1 MWNLSVWAP
10 VKDRS
15 VLGGLYTGVP
25 LGQRSSRRQVLL
37 AHNCIRNHKINR
49 DWLTRVDAE
58 SRRGARVEGLLESSA
73 SLRSNDMGLYSS
85 LGKHS
90 LLTRSL
96 QKNRFP
102 AGGCAFYRSPD
113 DAFVRTYT
121 SPSFRYAS
129 LFLSPDDVSVRTGAT
144 YATLSFHYDLRIRS
158 VLLSLLSRFS
168 PFRRHSFLFYYFSL
182 LLCISSPA
190 VCGREKRSLRS
201 LHTPCKLNH
210 YKSVR
215 LGTKSNCLGTKT

>member
-1 MWNLSVWAP
+1 MQPRKNWHALLWL

-15 VLGGLYTGVP
+15 VLGGIYTGVP

-58 SRRGARVEGLLESSA
+58 RGARVEGLLESSA
-73 SLRSNDMGLYSS
+73 YLRSECKSLYSS

-90 LLTRSL
+90 LLTKSL

-102 AGGCAFYRSPD
+102 AGGCTFYRSPD
-113 DAFVRTYT
+113 DAFVGYVRIRRLHFAMRRSSCRRTTYPCVLE
-121 SPSFRYAS
+121 S
-129 LFLSPDDVSVRTGAT
+129 T
-144 YATLSFHYDLRIRS
+144 YATLSFHYDLHIRS

-168 PFRRHSFLFYYFSL
+168 PFRHFPRHSFLFYYFSL

-190 VCGREKRSLRS
+190 VCGLEKRSLQTLPREKRES
-201 LHTPCKLNH
+201 GLKR
-210 YKSVR
+210 VD
-215 LGTKSNCLGTKT
+215 